1 MAEWIYGKNVVKQSI
16 EEGRVLKLILQ
27 RKDDLLF
34 NLAQKKRIPVEILDR
49 NRMASLV
56 KNNHHQGVIAQIQD
70 YPSYS
75 VDEIVASIPKERKG
89 LLVMLDGIVD
99 PHNLGA
105 ILRTCDAVGADGVI
119 FKKDRA
125 VGLNATVAKVSVGA
139 IQTVKCASVTNLSQ
153 TIEVLKKKGYW
164 IVGTAMN
171 GSDYRSLQYD
181 FPTVLVIGNEGKG
194 ISPLVMKHC
203 DYQIHLPMVG
213 KISSLNASV
222 SAGIL
227 LYEIHNKRFPLF

>member
-16 EEGRVLKLILQ
+16 EEGMVLKLILQ
-27 RKDDLLF
+27 REEDPLF
-34 NLAQKKRIPVEILDR
+34 VLAQEKQIPVEILDR
-49 NRMASLV
+49 HKMTSLV
-56 KNNHHQGVIAQIQD
+56 KSDRHQGVAAQIRN
-70 YPSYS
+70 YTIYS
-75 VDEIVASIPKERKG
+75 VEEIVTSIPKGKDG
-89 LLVMLDGIVD
+89 LIVMLDGIVD

-119 FKKDRA
+119 FKKDRS

-153 TIEVLKKKGYW
+153 TIEWLKKRGYW
-164 IVGTAMN
+164 VVGTAME
-171 GSDYRSLQYD
+171 GKDYRSLKYD

-194 ISPLVMKHC
+194 ISSLVMKHC
-203 DYQIHLPMVG
+203 DYRVHLPMVG

-222 SAGIL
+222 STGIL
-227 LYEIHNKRFPLF
+227 LYEIYNKRFPL